1 VTDSV
6 IQSLW
11 DNHVAWSQTASALKS
26 RRTLWRTVVFALTA
40 LGAILQTIAAT
51 MPAVK
56 VAAGSVGTVALALVP
71 FLARY
76 FLTSEETS
84 KWLRARSISEG
95 IKSEIYSYRAGAE
108 EYRGAG
114 GLEVLR
120 QKVRNIQTWGK
131 NIEAELAKV
140 GSKTTPAPPSL
151 DADDYLNRR
160 IYQQINEYYRPN
172 ARRNAELAERFRW
185 AEIALAG
192 LAATLSAVATSLG
205 EPGSA
210 KLGPWV
216 AVLTTI
222 GGSIAAHAA
231 ASRYDFQATTFFAT
245 ARQLDD
251 LALDWQAS
259 GKPAP
264 SKEWSEFVRACE
276 EAISAENRGW
286 MAKLDEKP

>member
-1 VTDSV
+1 VTDNV

-11 DNHVAWSQTASALKS
+11 DEHVAWSQTAGALKS
-26 RRTLWRTVVFALTA
+26 QRTLWRTVVLALTA
-40 LGAILQTIAAT
+40 LGAILQTIAVTA
-51 MPAVK
+51 PPVK
-56 VAAGSVGTVALALVP
+56 LAAGSLGTVALALVP
-71 FLARY
+71 FLSRY
-76 FLTSEETS
+76 FLTSEDTS

-108 EYRGAG
+108 QYLGADA
-114 GLEVLR
+114 LEALR
-120 QKVRNIQTWGK
+120 RKVRDIRNWGK
-131 NIEAELAKV
+131 NIEVERAKV
-140 GSKTTPAPPSL
+140 GSPTTPAPPSL
-151 DADDYLNRR
+151 DADAYLQRR
-160 IYQQINEYYRPN
+160 IYQQVKEYYRPN

-185 AEIALAG
+185 AEIVLAG
-192 LAATLSAVATSLG
+192 LAATLSAIATFLG
-205 EPGSA
+205 EPGSG

-245 ARQLDD
+245 ARQLED
-251 LALDWQAS
+251 LALDWQAAD
-259 GKPAP
+259 KAAP